1 MKIALALMLFALPAL
16 AQELPPPPPSLVP
29 TNVVSPSELLKM
41 KDRLERK
48 RPGVAAPIIL
58 SAISGALFPLGFV
71 SIGNG
76 LQLNQLNLD
85 GTLQYTVGVG
95 SLVLGV
101 AGLVLS
107 GIWGYARVT
116 QRSEIDQEIGALD
129 AQLKRATALP

>member
-1 MKIALALMLFALPAL
+1 MRRPHAAGEIEQRMRRDGQSLA
-16 AQELPPPPPSLVP
+16 
-29 TNVVSPSELLKM
+29 
-41 KDRLERK
+41 D
-48 RPGVAAPIIL
+48 
-58 SAISGALFPLGFV
+58 ISGALFPLGFV

-129 AQLKRATALP
+129 AQLKRATAFP